1 MRGAATLV
9 CGALTLDGFVWS
21 PLSAQDAVDDAY
33 VPSTIDRTVAWIMD
47 VEL

>member
-33 VPSTIDRTVAWIMD
+33 VPSTLDRTVAWIVD

>member
-9 CGALTLDGFVWS
+9 CGALALDGFVWS

-33 VPSTIDRTVAWIMD
+33 LPSPIYRTVVWIML